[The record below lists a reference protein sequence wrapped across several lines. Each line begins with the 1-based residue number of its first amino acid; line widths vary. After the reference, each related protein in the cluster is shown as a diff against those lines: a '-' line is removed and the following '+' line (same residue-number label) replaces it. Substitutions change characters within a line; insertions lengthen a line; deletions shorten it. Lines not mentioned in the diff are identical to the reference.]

1 MITLN
6 EWILLGKL
14 GFIIF
19 GVMLLI
25 AFHNSMAL
33 PAGQFIYG
41 RF

>member
-1 MITLN
+1 MITRN

-25 AFHNSMAL
+25 AMHNSMTL